1 VVHVPYVRLKSED
14 VLEDAGIWGWA
25 SASPELIEALGLG
38 TGRSLEMPLAG
49 PRGERRGS
57 DRRQIRE
64 GMATLLATEPSH
76 PDRTLYLEALGL
88 CDPGFERWLSRRI
101 ARAFACEKPESALR
115 HAVAAVNVRPGRAE
129 ARFNLGLV
137 LTRIASRAPGSPDAR
152 RWAVLARGEFAR
164 AAALSPELFWG
175 YYHRGVLAY
184 EASLPDAARADWLQF
199 LDCYVADKPA
209 PRDAHLRLL
218 PLDACPESAEIPG
231 LAYAVLLDLLGL
243 PAPKPAREPAPN

>member
-1 VVHVPYVRLKSED
+1 VAHVTYVRLKSED
-14 VLEDAGIWGWA
+14 VPAEDAIWGWA
-25 SASPELIEALGLG
+25 TVSPEVTAALGLG
-38 TGRSLEMPLAG
+38 ASRTLEMPLAG
-49 PRGERRGS
+49 SRQGSERR
-57 DRRQIRE
+57 QLRE

-76 PDRTLYLEALGL
+76 AERTLHLEALQL
-88 CDPGFERWLSRRI
+88 CDAGFERWLSRRI
-101 ARAFACEKPESALR
+101 AGAFARGKPESALR

-137 LTRIASRAPGSPDAR
+137 LTRIAGREPASPAAR
-152 RWAVLARGEFAR
+152 RWAALARGEFAR

-199 LDCYVADKPA
+199 LDRYVADKPA
-209 PRDAHLRLL
+209 PRDANLKLL
-218 PLDACPESAEIPG
+218 PLEACPESAEIPG

-243 PAPKPAREPAPN
+243 PASKPAHAPAPN